1 MTRGRKKQE
10 VHKESKVISF
20 RISLE
25 EYEIINKN
33 KFLKK
38 EIKQKITELLEHYE
52 QK

>member
-1 MTRGRKKQE
+1 MARGRKKLSK
-10 VHKESKVISF
+10 HKESKVISF

-25 EYEIINKN
+25 EYEVIEKN

-38 EIKQKITELLEHYE
+38 EIKETISELLEHYK